1 MAPPILAQK
10 DKKLFADL
18 LSQYENRQLSKGRK
32 TADQILKKYP
42 EHGETMCMKGLILVH
57 LGQRDEGINLVKEG
71 MRKDLSSHICWH
83 VWALIQKSEHKYEDA
98 LKSYIQ
104 ALKFDKDNFNILR
117 DTAVLQT
124 QTRQFE
130 GLVETRHNLL
140 RLRPYNR
147 HHWVGLA
154 VAYQLNG
161 NLDEAKQVLE
171 HIEGFLRNIGT
182 SNVEFSELLMY
193 HIRILEDMGDFQ
205 SAVDMLESHDRAKG
219 GSVLDRMASTEM
231 KARLLAKLKESD
243 ADDEKKTA
251 WTERAD
257 AAWRW
262 LLSQNADGYE
272 YYKGFLAN
280 HGIDLANVTDENRE
294 KALEMLRDYSN
305 VQFATAPQRLA
316 LHVATGQEFQDLIK
330 PYLTNGLTKGIPSLF
345 ADLKPLYKDSVKRQI
360 IEDIVEELR
369 ATFATSTGDSVQP
382 TTYLWALYLLAQHH
396 SYLGRHKQAL
406 EILDIA
412 IAHTPTLP
420 ELYMTRA
427 RALKRAGDP
436 HGAARAMND
445 ARLLDGQDRFINTKT
460 GKYLLRAGMVNEA
473 DAIFSK
479 FTRGGAPAGADLE
492 EMQAMHY
499 LVEQGDSYRRAG
511 KLNLALKKYYVIQ
524 KVFESFREDQYEFH
538 QYSVR
543 KTILNVYT
551 EMLKWE
557 DNVRS
562 HPGFIHAAV
571 ATVQIWVA
579 LYDDATLGPS
589 LQPPETTGS
598 DVSSKK
604 AINKAK
610 KAARKGQPE
619 ADGANSK
626 KGESTRRSV
635 TFALSSL
642 RSRIL
647 SAATAIQP
655 EDRGLEPP
663 RPRDDDPEGLKL
675 VLAEDPLERADKYL
689 TGLSELVPQNM
700 DICFAIYDVAIRRK
714 KYLQAVRMLTRARSL
729 DSEHPG
735 LHSRIVHLRNT
746 VSSLPEPIPAPV
758 GPILAQSIASLLPA
772 EVSLELFNSQYLQKH
787 SSSPMAIVA
796 HAKVA
801 QILKAPQDEVD
812 SILFTVLKEPVQL
825 DHEAA
830 FAVLSYLKEMKSP
843 RAEEFRIACNDRFE
857 LSTLFRSD
865 EEIAALQKSFT
876 ESGESSA
883 DGEALETVI

>member
-1 MAPPILAQK
+1 MAPPPLAQK

-130 GLVETRHNLL
+130 GLAETRHNLL
-140 RLRPYNR
+140 RLRPFNR

-161 NLDEAKQVLE
+161 NLAEAKQILE
-171 HIEGFLRNIGT
+171 YIEGFLRNVG
-182 SNVEFSELLMY
+182 SYDVEFSELLMY
-193 HIRILEDMGDFQ
+193 HVRILEDMGDFQ

-219 GSVLDRMASTEM
+219 GSVLDRMAGTEM
-231 KARLLAKLKESD
+231 KVRLLAKLKESN
-243 ADDEKKTA
+243 ADDEQKTA

-280 HGIDLANVTDENRE
+280 QGIDLANVTDENRE
-294 KALEMLRDYSN
+294 KALEMLRGYFNDQ
-305 VQFATAPQRLA
+305 VATAPRRLA
-316 LHVATGQEFQDLIK
+316 LHVATGQEFKDLIK
-330 PYLTNGLTKGIPSLF
+330 PYLTNALTKGIPSLF
-345 ADLKPLYKDSVKRQI
+345 ADLKPLYRDSLKRQI
-360 IEDIVEELR
+360 IEDTVEEFR
-369 ATFATSTGDSVQP
+369 ATFATSSPPTGDSIEP

-460 GKYLLRAGMVNEA
+460 GKYLLRAGMVDEA
-473 DAIFSK
+473 DTIFSK
-479 FTRGGAPAGADLE
+479 FTRGGTPAGVDLE

-579 LYDDATLGPS
+579 LFDDATLGPS
-589 LQPPETTGS
+589 LQPAETTAS

-604 AINKAK
+604 ALNKAK

-626 KGESTRRSV
+626 K
-635 TFALSSL
+635 
-642 RSRIL
+642 
-647 SAATAIQP
+647 ATATQT

-663 RPRDDDPEGLKL
+663 RLKDDDPEGLKL

-714 KYLQAVRMLTRARSL
+714 KYLQAVRMLMRAHSL
-729 DSEHPG
+729 DSEHPD
-735 LHSRIVHLRNT
+735 LHLRIAHLRDT

-758 GPILAQSIASLLPA
+758 GPVLAESIASLLPE

-787 SSSPMAIVA
+787 TSSPMAIVA

-812 SILFTVLKEPVQL
+812 SILFTVLREPVQL
-825 DHEAA
+825 DHE
-830 FAVLSYLKEMKSP
+830 FAVLSYLKDMKSP
-843 RAEEFRIACNDRFE
+843 RVEEFRIACNDRFE

-876 ESGESSA
+876 ESGESPD
-883 DGEALETVI
+883 DGEPLETVV

>member
-130 GLVETRHNLL
+130 GLVDTRHSLL

-161 NLDEAKQVLE
+161 NLAEAKQVLE
-171 HIEGFLRNIGT
+171 CIEGFLRNVG
-182 SNVEFSELLMY
+182 SYNVEFSELLMY
-193 HIRILEDMGDFQ
+193 HVRILEDMGDFQ
-205 SAVDMLESHDRAKG
+205 SAVDMLELHDRAKG
-219 GSVLDRMASTEM
+219 GSVLNRIAGTEM
-231 KARLLAKLKESD
+231 KARLLAKLKEGD
-243 ADDEKKTA
+243 ADDKQKTA
-251 WTERAD
+251 WTEQAD

-272 YYKGFLAN
+272 YYKGLLAN
-280 HGIDLANVTDENRE
+280 QGIDLANVTDENRE
-294 KALEMLRDYSN
+294 KALEILRGYFN
-305 VQFATAPQRLA
+305 VQFATAPRRLA
-316 LHVATGQEFQDLIK
+316 LHVTTGKEFEELIK
-330 PYLTNGLTKGIPSLF
+330 PYLTNALTKGIPSLF
-345 ADLKPLYKDSVKRQI
+345 ADLKPLYRDSVKRQI
-360 IEDIVEELR
+360 IEDTVEEFR
-369 ATFATSTGDSVQP
+369 ATLATSSPSTGDSTEP

-406 EILDIA
+406 DILDIA

-460 GKYLLRAGMVNEA
+460 GKYLLRAGMVSEA

-479 FTRGGAPAGADLE
+479 FTRGGASAAADLE

-543 KTILNVYT
+543 KSILNVYT

-589 LQPPETTGS
+589 LQPAETSTS

-626 KGESTRRSV
+626 K
-635 TFALSSL
+635 
-642 RSRIL
+642 
-647 SAATAIQP
+647 ATATQS

-663 RPRDDDPEGLKL
+663 RLRDEDPEGLKL

-689 TGLSELVPQNM
+689 TGLSELVPQSM

-714 KYLQAVRMLTRARSL
+714 KYLQAVRMLVRAHSL
-729 DSEHPG
+729 DPEHPD
-735 LHSRIVHLRNT
+735 LHSRIAHLRNT
-746 VSSLPEPIPAPV
+746 VSLLPEPIPAPV
-758 GPILAQSIASLLPA
+758 GPVLAESIASLIPPG
-772 EVSLELFNSQYLQKH
+772 VSLELFNSQYLQKH

-830 FAVLSYLKEMKSP
+830 FAVLSYLKEMKSL
-843 RAEEFRIACNDRFE
+843 RAEEFRIACNDKFE

-865 EEIAALQKSFT
+865 EEIAALQRSFT
-876 ESGESSA
+876 ESGESPA
-883 DGEALETVI
+883 DSETLETLI

>member
-1 MAPPILAQK
+1 MAPPTLAQK

-18 LSQYENRQLSKGRK
+18 LSQYENRQLTKGRK

-147 HHWVGLA
+147 QHWVGLA

-161 NLDEAKQVLE
+161 NLAEAKQVLE
-171 HIEGFLRNIGT
+171 CTEGFLRNVG
-182 SNVEFSELLMY
+182 SYDVEFSELLMY

-205 SAVDMLESHDRAKG
+205 SAVDMLESHDRTKG
-219 GSVLDRMASTEM
+219 GSVLDRMAGMEV
-231 KARLLAKLKESD
+231 KARLLAKLKESN
-243 ADDEKKTA
+243 ADDEQKTA

-262 LLSQNADGYE
+262 LLSQNGDGYE
-272 YYKGFLAN
+272 YYKGFLTN
-280 HGIDLANVTDENRE
+280 QGIDLANVTDENRE
-294 KALEMLRDYSN
+294 KALEMLRGYFD
-305 VQFATAPQRLA
+305 VQFATAPRRLA
-316 LHVATGQEFQDLIK
+316 LHVATGQEFKDLIK
-330 PYLTNGLTKGIPSLF
+330 PYLTNALTKGIPSLF
-345 ADLKPLYKDSVKRQI
+345 ADLKPLYRDPAKRQI
-360 IEDIVEELR
+360 IEDTVEEFR
-369 ATFATSTGDSVQP
+369 ATLAISSPSTGDSIEP

-406 EILDIA
+406 EILDVA

-473 DAIFSK
+473 DTIFSK
-479 FTRGGAPAGADLE
+479 FTRGGSPVTADLE

-589 LQPPETTGS
+589 LQPAETTAS

-626 KGESTRRSV
+626 K
-635 TFALSSL
+635 
-642 RSRIL
+642 
-647 SAATAIQP
+647 ATATQS

-663 RPRDDDPEGLKL
+663 RLRDDDPEGLKL

-714 KYLQAVRMLTRARSL
+714 KYLQAVRMLTRAHSL
-729 DSEHPG
+729 DSEHPD
-735 LHSRIVHLRNT
+735 LHSRIAHLRNT

-758 GPILAQSIASLLPA
+758 GPVLAESIASLLPA

-865 EEIAALQKSFT
+865 EEIATLQRSFT
-876 ESGESSA
+876 ESGESPA

>member
-1 MAPPILAQK
+1 MAPPTLAQK
-10 DKKLFADL
+10 DKKLFANL
-18 LSQYENRQLSKGRK
+18 LSQYENRQLTKGRK

-140 RLRPYNR
+140 HLRPYNR

-161 NLDEAKQVLE
+161 NLPEAKQVLE
-171 HIEGFLRNIGT
+171 YIEGFLRSVG
-182 SNVEFSELLMY
+182 SYDVEFSELLMY

-205 SAVDMLESHDRAKG
+205 SAVDMLESHDRTKG
-219 GSVLDRMASTEM
+219 GSVLNRMAGTEV
-231 KARLLAKLKESD
+231 KARLLAKLKESN
-243 ADDEKKTA
+243 ADDEQKTA
-251 WTERAD
+251 WTEQAD

-280 HGIDLANVTDENRE
+280 QGIDLANVTDENRE
-294 KALEMLRDYSN
+294 KALEMLHGYFN
-305 VQFATAPQRLA
+305 AQFATAPRRLA
-316 LHVATGQEFQDLIK
+316 LHVATGQEFKDLIK
-330 PYLTNGLTKGIPSLF
+330 PYLTNALTKGIPSLF
-345 ADLKPLYKDSVKRQI
+345 ADLKPLYGDPAKRQI
-360 IEDIVEELR
+360 IEDTVEEFRTTL
-369 ATFATSTGDSVQP
+369 ATSPPSTGDSIEP
-382 TTYLWALYLLAQHH
+382 TTCLWALYLLAQHH

-406 EILDIA
+406 EILDVA
-412 IAHTPTLP
+412 ITHTPTLP

-427 RALKRAGDP
+427 RVLKRAGDP

-479 FTRGGAPAGADLE
+479 FTRGGASAAVDLE

-499 LVEQGDSYRRAG
+499 LIEQGDSYRRAG

-589 LQPPETTGS
+589 LQPAETTAS

-626 KGESTRRSV
+626 K
-635 TFALSSL
+635 
-642 RSRIL
+642 
-647 SAATAIQP
+647 ATATQS
-655 EDRGLEPP
+655 EDKGLDPP
-663 RPRDDDPEGLKL
+663 RPKDDDPEGLKL

-714 KYLQAVRMLTRARSL
+714 KYLQAVRMLTRAHSL
-729 DSEHPG
+729 DSEHPD

-758 GPILAQSIASLLPA
+758 GPVLAESIASLLPA

-787 SSSPMAIVA
+787 SSLPMAIVA

-801 QILKAPQDEVD
+801 RILKAPQDEID

-830 FAVLSYLKEMKSP
+830 FVVLSYLKEMKSP
-843 RAEEFRIACNDRFE
+843 RSEEFRIACNDRFE

-865 EEIAALQKSFT
+865 EEIAALQRSFT
-876 ESGESSA
+876 ESGESLA

>member
-193 HIRILEDMGDFQ
+193 HVRILEDMGDFQ

-272 YYKGFLAN
+272 YYKGFLGN
-280 HGIDLANVTDENRE
+280 QGIDLANVTDENRE

-305 VQFATAPQRLA
+305 VQFATAPRRLA

-369 ATFATSTGDSVQP
+369 GTFATSTGDSVQP

-412 IAHTPTLP
+412 IVHTPTLP

-626 KGESTRRSV
+626 K
-635 TFALSSL
+635 
-642 RSRIL
+642 
-647 SAATAIQP
+647 ATAIQP

-714 KYLQAVRMLTRARSL
+714 KYLQAVRMLARAHSL

-735 LHSRIVHLRNT
+735 LHSRIAHLRNT
-746 VSSLPEPIPAPV
+746 VSSLPEPIPVPV
-758 GPILAQSIASLLPA
+758 GPILAESIASLLPA

>member
-193 HIRILEDMGDFQ
+193 HVRILEDMGDFQ

-280 HGIDLANVTDENRE
+280 QGIDLANVTDENRE

-305 VQFATAPQRLA
+305 VQFATAPRRLA

-412 IAHTPTLP
+412 IVHTPTLP

-626 KGESTRRSV
+626 K
-635 TFALSSL
+635 
-642 RSRIL
+642 
-647 SAATAIQP
+647 ATAIQP

-714 KYLQAVRMLTRARSL
+714 KYLQAVRMLTRAHSL

-735 LHSRIVHLRNT
+735 LHSRIAHLRNT

-758 GPILAQSIASLLPA
+758 GPILAESIASLLPA

>member
-1 MAPPILAQK
+1 MAPPTLAQK

-18 LSQYENRQLSKGRK
+18 LSQYENRQLTKGRK

-147 HHWVGLA
+147 QHWVGLA

-161 NLDEAKQVLE
+161 NLAEAKQVLE
-171 HIEGFLRNIGT
+171 YTEGFLRNVG
-182 SNVEFSELLMY
+182 SYDVEFSELLMY

-205 SAVDMLESHDRAKG
+205 SAVDMLESHDRTKG
-219 GSVLDRMASTEM
+219 GSVLDRMAGMEV
-231 KARLLAKLKESD
+231 KARLLAKLKESN
-243 ADDEKKTA
+243 ADDEQKTA

-262 LLSQNADGYE
+262 LLSQNGDGYE
-272 YYKGFLAN
+272 YYKGFLTN
-280 HGIDLANVTDENRE
+280 QGIDLANVTDENRE
-294 KALEMLRDYSN
+294 KALEMLRGYFD
-305 VQFATAPQRLA
+305 VQFATAPRRLA
-316 LHVATGQEFQDLIK
+316 LHVATGQEFKDLIK
-330 PYLTNGLTKGIPSLF
+330 PYLTNALTKGIPSLF
-345 ADLKPLYKDSVKRQI
+345 ADLKPLYRDPAKRQI
-360 IEDIVEELR
+360 IEDTVEEFR
-369 ATFATSTGDSVQP
+369 ATLAISSPSTGDSVEP

-406 EILDIA
+406 EILDVA

-473 DAIFSK
+473 DTIFSK
-479 FTRGGAPAGADLE
+479 FTRGGSPVTADLE

-499 LVEQGDSYRRAG
+499 LVEQGDSYRQAG

-589 LQPPETTGS
+589 LQPAETTAS

-626 KGESTRRSV
+626 K
-635 TFALSSL
+635 
-642 RSRIL
+642 
-647 SAATAIQP
+647 ATATQS

-663 RPRDDDPEGLKL
+663 RLRDDDPEGLKL

-714 KYLQAVRMLTRARSL
+714 KYLQAVRMLTRAHSL
-729 DSEHPG
+729 DSEHPD
-735 LHSRIVHLRNT
+735 LHSRIAHLRNT

-758 GPILAQSIASLLPA
+758 GPVLAESIASLLPA

-865 EEIAALQKSFT
+865 EEIATLQRSFT
-876 ESGESSA
+876 ESGESPA

>member
-1 MAPPILAQK
+1 MAPPTLAQK

-18 LSQYENRQLSKGRK
+18 LSQYENRQLTKGRK

-140 RLRPYNR
+140 HLRPYNR

-161 NLDEAKQVLE
+161 NLPEAKQVLE
-171 HIEGFLRNIGT
+171 YIEGFLRSVG
-182 SNVEFSELLMY
+182 SYDVEFSELLMY

-205 SAVDMLESHDRAKG
+205 SAVDMLESHDRTKG
-219 GSVLDRMASTEM
+219 GSVLNRMAGTEV
-231 KARLLAKLKESD
+231 KARLLAKLKESN
-243 ADDEKKTA
+243 ADDEQKTA
-251 WTERAD
+251 WTEQAD

-280 HGIDLANVTDENRE
+280 QGIDLANVTDENRE
-294 KALEMLRDYSN
+294 KALEMLHGYFN
-305 VQFATAPQRLA
+305 AQFATAPRRLA
-316 LHVATGQEFQDLIK
+316 LHVATGQEFKDLIK
-330 PYLTNGLTKGIPSLF
+330 PYLTNALTKGIPSLF
-345 ADLKPLYKDSVKRQI
+345 ADLKPLYGDLVKRQI
-360 IEDIVEELR
+360 IEDTVEEFR
-369 ATFATSTGDSVQP
+369 ATLATSPPSTGDSIEP

-406 EILDIA
+406 EILDVA
-412 IAHTPTLP
+412 ITHTPTLP

-427 RALKRAGDP
+427 RVLKRAGDP

-479 FTRGGAPAGADLE
+479 FTRGGASAAVDLE

-579 LYDDATLGPS
+579 LYDDATLGPK
-589 LQPPETTGS
+589 TTAS

-626 KGESTRRSV
+626 K
-635 TFALSSL
+635 
-642 RSRIL
+642 
-647 SAATAIQP
+647 ATATQS
-655 EDRGLEPP
+655 EDKGLDPP
-663 RPRDDDPEGLKL
+663 RPKDDDPEGLKL

-714 KYLQAVRMLTRARSL
+714 KYLQAVRMLTRAHSL
-729 DSEHPG
+729 DSEHPD

-758 GPILAQSIASLLPA
+758 GPVLAESIASLLPA

-787 SSSPMAIVA
+787 SSLPMAIVA

-801 QILKAPQDEVD
+801 RILKAPQDEID

-830 FAVLSYLKEMKSP
+830 FVVLSYLKEMKSP
-843 RAEEFRIACNDRFE
+843 RSEEFRIACNDRFE

-865 EEIAALQKSFT
+865 EEIAALQRSFT
-876 ESGESSA
+876 ESGESLA

>member
-193 HIRILEDMGDFQ
+193 HVRILEDMGDFQ

-257 AAWRW
+257 TAWRW

-280 HGIDLANVTDENRE
+280 QGIDLANVTDENRE

-305 VQFATAPQRLA
+305 VQFATAPRRLA

-369 ATFATSTGDSVQP
+369 ATFTTSTGDSVEP

-412 IAHTPTLP
+412 IVHTPTLP

-473 DAIFSK
+473 DTIFSK

-626 KGESTRRSV
+626 K
-635 TFALSSL
+635 
-642 RSRIL
+642 
-647 SAATAIQP
+647 ATAIQP

-714 KYLQAVRMLTRARSL
+714 KYLQAVRMLARAHSL

-735 LHSRIVHLRNT
+735 LHSRIAHLRNT

-758 GPILAQSIASLLPA
+758 GPILAESIASLLPA

-865 EEIAALQKSFT
+865 EEIAALQRSFT
-876 ESGESSA
+876 ESGESPA

>member
-1 MAPPILAQK
+1 MAPPTLAQK
-10 DKKLFADL
+10 DKKLFANL
-18 LSQYENRQLSKGRK
+18 LSQYENRQLTKGRK

-140 RLRPYNR
+140 HLRPYNR

-161 NLDEAKQVLE
+161 NLPEAKQVLE
-171 HIEGFLRNIGT
+171 YIEGFLRSVG
-182 SNVEFSELLMY
+182 SYDVEFSELLMY

-205 SAVDMLESHDRAKG
+205 SAVDMLESHDRTKG
-219 GSVLDRMASTEM
+219 GSVLNRMAGTEV
-231 KARLLAKLKESD
+231 KARLLAKLKESN
-243 ADDEKKTA
+243 ADDEQKTA
-251 WTERAD
+251 WTEQAD

-280 HGIDLANVTDENRE
+280 QGIDLANVTDENRE
-294 KALEMLRDYSN
+294 KALEMLHGYFN
-305 VQFATAPQRLA
+305 AQFATAPRRLA
-316 LHVATGQEFQDLIK
+316 LHVATGQEFKDLIK
-330 PYLTNGLTKGIPSLF
+330 PYLTNALTKGIPSLF
-345 ADLKPLYKDSVKRQI
+345 ADLKPLYGDPAKRQI
-360 IEDIVEELR
+360 IEDTVEEFR
-369 ATFATSTGDSVQP
+369 ATLATSPPSTGDSIEP

-406 EILDIA
+406 EILDVA
-412 IAHTPTLP
+412 ITHTPTLP

-427 RALKRAGDP
+427 RVLKRAGDP

-479 FTRGGAPAGADLE
+479 FTRGGASAAVDLE

-499 LVEQGDSYRRAG
+499 LIEQGDSYRRAG

-589 LQPPETTGS
+589 LQPAETTAS

-626 KGESTRRSV
+626 K
-635 TFALSSL
+635 
-642 RSRIL
+642 
-647 SAATAIQP
+647 ATATQS
-655 EDRGLEPP
+655 EDKGLDPP
-663 RPRDDDPEGLKL
+663 RPKDDDPEGLKL

-714 KYLQAVRMLTRARSL
+714 KYLQAVRMLTRAHSL
-729 DSEHPG
+729 DSEHPD

-758 GPILAQSIASLLPA
+758 GPVLAESIASLLPT

-787 SSSPMAIVA
+787 SSLPMAIVA

-801 QILKAPQDEVD
+801 RILKAPQDEID

-825 DHEAA
+825 HHEAA
-830 FAVLSYLKEMKSP
+830 FVVLSYLKEMKSP
-843 RAEEFRIACNDRFE
+843 RSEEFRIACNDRFE

-865 EEIAALQKSFT
+865 EEIAALQRSFT
-876 ESGESSA
+876 ESGESLA

>member
-1 MAPPILAQK
+1 
-10 DKKLFADL
+10 
-18 LSQYENRQLSKGRK
+18 
-32 TADQILKKYP
+32 
-42 EHGETMCMKGLILVH
+42 
-57 LGQRDEGINLVKEG
+57 
-71 MRKDLSSHICWH
+71 
-83 VWALIQKSEHKYEDA
+83 
-98 LKSYIQ
+98 
-104 ALKFDKDNFNILR
+104 
-117 DTAVLQT
+117 
-124 QTRQFE
+124 
-130 GLVETRHNLL
+130 
-140 RLRPYNR
+140 
-147 HHWVGLA
+147 
-154 VAYQLNG
+154 
-161 NLDEAKQVLE
+161 
-171 HIEGFLRNIGT
+171 
-182 SNVEFSELLMY
+182 MY

-205 SAVDMLESHDRAKG
+205 SAVDMLESHDRTKG
-219 GSVLDRMASTEM
+219 GSVLDRMAGMEV
-231 KARLLAKLKESD
+231 KARLLAKLKESN
-243 ADDEKKTA
+243 ADDEQKTA

-262 LLSQNADGYE
+262 LLSQNGDGYE
-272 YYKGFLAN
+272 YYKGFLTN
-280 HGIDLANVTDENRE
+280 QGIDLANVTDENRE
-294 KALEMLRDYSN
+294 KALEMLRGYFD
-305 VQFATAPQRLA
+305 VQFATAPRRLA
-316 LHVATGQEFQDLIK
+316 LHVATGQEFKDLIK
-330 PYLTNGLTKGIPSLF
+330 PYLTNALTKGIPSLF
-345 ADLKPLYKDSVKRQI
+345 ADLKPLYRDPAKRQI
-360 IEDIVEELR
+360 IEDTVEEFR
-369 ATFATSTGDSVQP
+369 ATLAISSPSTGDSVEP

-406 EILDIA
+406 EILDVA

-473 DAIFSK
+473 DTIFSK
-479 FTRGGAPAGADLE
+479 FTRGGSPVTADLE

-499 LVEQGDSYRRAG
+499 LVEQGDSYRQAG

-589 LQPPETTGS
+589 LQPAETTAS

-626 KGESTRRSV
+626 K
-635 TFALSSL
+635 
-642 RSRIL
+642 
-647 SAATAIQP
+647 ATATQS

-663 RPRDDDPEGLKL
+663 RLRDDDPEGLKL

-714 KYLQAVRMLTRARSL
+714 KYLQAVRMLTRAHSL
-729 DSEHPG
+729 DSEHPD
-735 LHSRIVHLRNT
+735 LHSRIAHLRNT

-758 GPILAQSIASLLPA
+758 GPVLAESIASLLPA

-865 EEIAALQKSFT
+865 EEIATLQRSFT
-876 ESGESSA
+876 ESGESPA

>member
-1 MAPPILAQK
+1 MAPPTLAPK

-18 LSQYENRQLSKGRK
+18 LSQYENRQLAKGRK

-71 MRKDLSSHICWH
+71 MRRDLSSHICWH

-161 NLDEAKQVLE
+161 NLAEAKQVLE
-171 HIEGFLRNIGT
+171 YIEGFLRNVGPYD
-182 SNVEFSELLMY
+182 VEFSELLMY
-193 HIRILEDMGDFQ
+193 HVRILEDMGDFQ
-205 SAVDMLESHDRAKG
+205 SAVDMLQSHDRAKG
-219 GSVLDRMASTEM
+219 GSVLDRMAGTEM
-231 KARLLAKLKESD
+231 KARLFAKLKESN
-243 ADDEKKTA
+243 ADDERNTT
-251 WTERAD
+251 WTEKAD

-280 HGIDLANVTDENRE
+280 QGIDLANVTDENRE
-294 KALEMLRDYSN
+294 RALEMLRGYFQ
-305 VQFATAPQRLA
+305 VQSATAPRRLA
-316 LHVATGQEFQDLIK
+316 LHVATGQEFKDLIK
-330 PYLTNGLTKGIPSLF
+330 PYLTNALTKGIPSLF
-345 ADLKPLYKDSVKRQI
+345 ADIKPLYRDPVKRQV
-360 IEDIVEELR
+360 IEDIVEEFR
-369 ATFATSTGDSVQP
+369 ATFETSSPPTGDSVEP

-412 IAHTPTLP
+412 IIHTPTLP

-436 HGAARAMND
+436 YGAARAMND

-460 GKYLLRAGMVNEA
+460 GKYLLRAGMVDEA

-479 FTRGGAPAGADLE
+479 FTRGGTSAAADLE

-499 LVEQGDSYRRAG
+499 LVEQGDCYRRAG

-589 LQPPETTGS
+589 LQPAESAS

-604 AINKAK
+604 ALNKAK

-619 ADGANSK
+619 VDGANSK
-626 KGESTRRSV
+626 K
-635 TFALSSL
+635 
-642 RSRIL
+642 
-647 SAATAIQP
+647 ATATQI
-655 EDRGLEPP
+655 EDKGLEPS
-663 RPRDDDPEGLKL
+663 RSKDDDPDGLKL

-689 TGLSELVPQNM
+689 TGLSELVPQNV

-714 KYLQAVRMLTRARSL
+714 KYLQAVRMLVRAHSL
-729 DSEHPG
+729 DAEHPD
-735 LHSRIVHLRNT
+735 LHFRIVHLRNT

-758 GPILAQSIASLLPA
+758 GPVLAESIASLLPE

-787 SSSPMAIVA
+787 SSSSMAIVA

-801 QILKAPQDEVD
+801 RILKAPQDEVD
-812 SILFTVLKEPVQL
+812 SILFTVLREPVQL

-865 EEIAALQKSFT
+865 EEIAALQRLFS
-876 ESGESSA
+876 ESGESPA
-883 DGEALETVI
+883 DGEALETVV

>member
-1 MAPPILAQK
+1 MAPPTLAQK

-18 LSQYENRQLSKGRK
+18 LSQYENRQLTKGRK

-140 RLRPYNR
+140 HLRPYNR

-161 NLDEAKQVLE
+161 NLPEAKQVLE
-171 HIEGFLRNIGT
+171 YIEGFLRSVG
-182 SNVEFSELLMY
+182 SYDVEFSELLMY

-205 SAVDMLESHDRAKG
+205 SAVDMLESHDRTKG
-219 GSVLDRMASTEM
+219 GSVLNRMAGTEV
-231 KARLLAKLKESD
+231 KARLLAKLKESN
-243 ADDEKKTA
+243 ADDEQKTA
-251 WTERAD
+251 WTEQAD

-280 HGIDLANVTDENRE
+280 QGIDLANVTDENRE
-294 KALEMLRDYSN
+294 KALEMLHGYFN
-305 VQFATAPQRLA
+305 AQFATAPRRLA
-316 LHVATGQEFQDLIK
+316 LHVATGQEFKDLIK
-330 PYLTNGLTKGIPSLF
+330 PYLTNALTKGIPSLF
-345 ADLKPLYKDSVKRQI
+345 ADLKPLYGDPAKRQI
-360 IEDIVEELR
+360 IEDTVEEFRTTL
-369 ATFATSTGDSVQP
+369 ATSPPSTGDSIEP
-382 TTYLWALYLLAQHH
+382 TTCLWALYLLAQHH

-406 EILDIA
+406 EILDVA
-412 IAHTPTLP
+412 ITHTPTLP

-427 RALKRAGDP
+427 RVLKRAGDP

-479 FTRGGAPAGADLE
+479 FTRGGASAAVDLE

-499 LVEQGDSYRRAG
+499 LIEQGDSYRRAG

-589 LQPPETTGS
+589 LQPAETTAS

-626 KGESTRRSV
+626 K
-635 TFALSSL
+635 
-642 RSRIL
+642 
-647 SAATAIQP
+647 ATATQS
-655 EDRGLEPP
+655 EDKGLDPP
-663 RPRDDDPEGLKL
+663 RPKDDDPEGLKL

-714 KYLQAVRMLTRARSL
+714 KYLQAVRMLTRAHSL
-729 DSEHPG
+729 DSEHPD

-758 GPILAQSIASLLPA
+758 GPVLAESIASLLPT

-787 SSSPMAIVA
+787 SSLPMAIVA

-801 QILKAPQDEVD
+801 RILKAPQDEID

-830 FAVLSYLKEMKSP
+830 FVVLSYLKEMKSP
-843 RAEEFRIACNDRFE
+843 RSEEFRIACNDRFE

-865 EEIAALQKSFT
+865 EEIAALQRSFT
-876 ESGESSA
+876 ESGESLA

>member
-1 MAPPILAQK
+1 MAPPTLAQK

-18 LSQYENRQLSKGRK
+18 LSQYENRQLTKGRK

-161 NLDEAKQVLE
+161 NLAEAKQVLE
-171 HIEGFLRNIGT
+171 YTEGFLRNVG
-182 SNVEFSELLMY
+182 SYDVEFSELLMY

-205 SAVDMLESHDRAKG
+205 SAVDMLESHDRTKG
-219 GSVLDRMASTEM
+219 GSVLDRMAGTEV
-231 KARLLAKLKESD
+231 KARLLAKLKESN
-243 ADDEKKTA
+243 ADDEQKTA

-280 HGIDLANVTDENRE
+280 QGIDLANVTDENRE
-294 KALEMLRDYSN
+294 KALEMLRGYFN
-305 VQFATAPQRLA
+305 VQFATAPHRLA
-316 LHVATGQEFQDLIK
+316 LHVATGQEFKDLIK
-330 PYLTNGLTKGIPSLF
+330 PYLTNALTKGIPSLF
-345 ADLKPLYKDSVKRQI
+345 ADLKPLYRDPAKRQI
-360 IEDIVEELR
+360 IEDTVEEFRSTL
-369 ATFATSTGDSVQP
+369 AIPSPSTGDSVEP
-382 TTYLWALYLLAQHH
+382 TTHLWALYLLAQHH

-406 EILDIA
+406 EILDVA

-460 GKYLLRAGMVNEA
+460 GKYLLRAGMVTEA
-473 DAIFSK
+473 DTIFSK
-479 FTRGGAPAGADLE
+479 FTRGGASAAVDLE

-579 LYDDATLGPS
+579 LYDDATLGPK
-589 LQPPETTGS
+589 TTAS

-626 KGESTRRSV
+626 K
-635 TFALSSL
+635 
-642 RSRIL
+642 
-647 SAATAIQP
+647 
-655 EDRGLEPP
+655 
-663 RPRDDDPEGLKL
+663 DDDPEGLKL

-714 KYLQAVRMLTRARSL
+714 KYLQAVRMLTRAHSL
-729 DSEHPG
+729 DSEHPD
-735 LHSRIVHLRNT
+735 LHSRIAHLRNT

-758 GPILAQSIASLLPA
+758 GPVLAESIASLLPA

-801 QILKAPQDEVD
+801 QILKAPQDEVG
-812 SILFTVLKEPVQL
+812 SILFTALKEPVQL

-865 EEIAALQKSFT
+865 EEIAALRRSFT
-876 ESGESSA
+876 ESGESPA

>member
-1 MAPPILAQK
+1 MAPPTLAQK

-18 LSQYENRQLSKGRK
+18 LSQYENRQLTKGRK

-57 LGQRDEGINLVKEG
+57 LGLRDEGINLVKEG

-98 LKSYIQ
+98 LKSYVQ

-161 NLDEAKQVLE
+161 NLVEAKQVLE
-171 HIEGFLRNIGT
+171 YIEGFLRNVG
-182 SNVEFSELLMY
+182 SYDVEFSELLMY
-193 HIRILEDMGDFQ
+193 HVRILEDMGDFQ
-205 SAVDMLESHDRAKG
+205 SALDMLGSHDRAKG

-231 KARLLAKLKESD
+231 KARLLAKMKESI
-243 ADDEKKTA
+243 ADDEQKAA
-251 WTERAD
+251 WTEQAD
-257 AAWRW
+257 ATWRW
-262 LLSQNADGYE
+262 LLSQNADCYE

-280 HGIDLANVTDENRE
+280 QGIDLANVTDENRE
-294 KALEMLRDYSN
+294 RALEMLRGYFH
-305 VQFATAPQRLA
+305 VQVATAPRRLA
-316 LHVATGQEFQDLIK
+316 LHVAAGQDFKDLIK
-330 PYLTNGLTKGIPSLF
+330 PYLTNALTKGIPSLF
-345 ADLKPLYKDSVKRQI
+345 ADLKPLYKDSVKRQV
-360 IEDIVEELR
+360 IEDTVEEFR
-369 ATFATSTGDSVQP
+369 ATFAASSPPTGDSVDP
-382 TTYLWALYLLAQHH
+382 TAYLWTLYLLAQHH
-396 SYLGRHKQAL
+396 SFLGRHKRAM

-460 GKYLLRAGMVNEA
+460 GKYLLRAGMVDEA
-473 DAIFSK
+473 DKIFSM
-479 FTRGGAPAGADLE
+479 FTRGGAPAAADLE

-499 LVEQGDSYRRAG
+499 LVEQGDCYRRAG

-557 DNVRS
+557 DTVRS

-579 LYDDATLGPS
+579 LHDDATLGPS
-589 LQPPETTGS
+589 LQPAETAPDLS
-598 DVSSKK
+598 SSKK
-604 AINKAK
+604 ALNKAK
-610 KAARKGQPE
+610 KAAHKGQPE

-626 KGESTRRSV
+626 KV
-635 TFALSSL
+635 T
-642 RSRIL
+642 
-647 SAATAIQP
+647 ATQS

-663 RPRDDDPEGLKL
+663 RQRDDDPEGLKL

-689 TGLSELVPQNM
+689 AGLSELVPRNLE
-700 DICFAIYDVAIRRK
+700 ICFAIYDVAIRRK
-714 KYLQAVRMLTRARSL
+714 KYLQAVGMLTRAHSL
-729 DSEHPG
+729 DSEHPD
-735 LHSRIVHLRNT
+735 LHVRIAHLKNT

-758 GPILAQSIASLLPA
+758 GSVLAESITSLLPE
-772 EVSLELFNSQYLQKH
+772 EVSLELFNSQYLQQH
-787 SSSPMAIVA
+787 SSSPMAIMA

-801 QILKAPQDEVD
+801 QISNAPQEEVE
-812 SILFTVLKEPVQL
+812 SILFTVLREPVQL

-830 FAVLSYLKEMKSP
+830 FVVLSYLKDLKSP

-857 LSTLFRSD
+857 LSTLFRSA
-865 EEIAALQKSFT
+865 EEIAALQMSFS
-876 ESGESSA
+876 ESGESRA
-883 DGEALETVI
+883 NDGESLEDVV

>member
-193 HIRILEDMGDFQ
+193 HVRILEDMGDFQ

-280 HGIDLANVTDENRE
+280 QGIDLANVTDENRE

-305 VQFATAPQRLA
+305 VQFATAPRRLA

-412 IAHTPTLP
+412 IVHTPTLP

-626 KGESTRRSV
+626 K
-635 TFALSSL
+635 
-642 RSRIL
+642 
-647 SAATAIQP
+647 ATAIQP

-714 KYLQAVRMLTRARSL
+714 KYLQAVRMLTRAHSL

-735 LHSRIVHLRNT
+735 LHSRIAHLRNT
-746 VSSLPEPIPAPV
+746 VSSLPEPIPVPV
-758 GPILAQSIASLLPA
+758 GPILAESIASLLPA

>member
-1 MAPPILAQK
+1 MAPPTLAQK

-18 LSQYENRQLSKGRK
+18 LSQYENRQLTKGRK

-147 HHWVGLA
+147 QHWVGLA

-161 NLDEAKQVLE
+161 NLAEAKQVLE
-171 HIEGFLRNIGT
+171 YTEGFLRNVG
-182 SNVEFSELLMY
+182 SYDVEFSELLMY

-205 SAVDMLESHDRAKG
+205 SAVDMLESHDRTKG
-219 GSVLDRMASTEM
+219 GSVLDRMAGMEV
-231 KARLLAKLKESD
+231 KARLLAKLKESN
-243 ADDEKKTA
+243 ADDEQKTA

-262 LLSQNADGYE
+262 LLSQNGDGYE
-272 YYKGFLAN
+272 YYKGFLTN
-280 HGIDLANVTDENRE
+280 QGIDLANVTDENRE
-294 KALEMLRDYSN
+294 KALEMLRGYFD
-305 VQFATAPQRLA
+305 VQFATAPRRLA
-316 LHVATGQEFQDLIK
+316 LHVATGQEFKDLIK
-330 PYLTNGLTKGIPSLF
+330 PYLTNALTKGIPSLF
-345 ADLKPLYKDSVKRQI
+345 ADLKPLYRDPAKRQI
-360 IEDIVEELR
+360 IEDTVEEFR
-369 ATFATSTGDSVQP
+369 ATLAISSPSTGDSVEP

-406 EILDIA
+406 EILDVA

-473 DAIFSK
+473 DTIFSK
-479 FTRGGAPAGADLE
+479 FTRGGSPVTADLE

-589 LQPPETTGS
+589 LQPAETTAS

-626 KGESTRRSV
+626 K
-635 TFALSSL
+635 
-642 RSRIL
+642 
-647 SAATAIQP
+647 ATATQS

-663 RPRDDDPEGLKL
+663 RLRDDDPEGLKL

-714 KYLQAVRMLTRARSL
+714 KYLQAVRMLTRAHSL
-729 DSEHPG
+729 DSEHPD
-735 LHSRIVHLRNT
+735 LHSRIAHLRNT

-758 GPILAQSIASLLPA
+758 GPVLAESIASLLPA
-772 EVSLELFNSQYLQKH
+772 EVSLQLFNSQYLQKH

-865 EEIAALQKSFT
+865 EEIATLQRSFT
-876 ESGESSA
+876 ESGESPA

>member
-1 MAPPILAQK
+1 MAPPPLAQK

-130 GLVETRHNLL
+130 GLAETRHNLL
-140 RLRPYNR
+140 RLRPFNR

-161 NLDEAKQVLE
+161 NLAEAKQILE
-171 HIEGFLRNIGT
+171 YIEGFLRNVG
-182 SNVEFSELLMY
+182 SYDVEFSELLMY
-193 HIRILEDMGDFQ
+193 HVRILEDMGDFQ

-219 GSVLDRMASTEM
+219 GSVLDRMAGTEM
-231 KARLLAKLKESD
+231 KVRLLAKLKESN
-243 ADDEKKTA
+243 ADDEQKTA

-280 HGIDLANVTDENRE
+280 QGIDLANVTDENRE
-294 KALEMLRDYSN
+294 KALEMLRGYFNDQ
-305 VQFATAPQRLA
+305 VATAPRRLA
-316 LHVATGQEFQDLIK
+316 LHVATGQEFKDLIK
-330 PYLTNGLTKGIPSLF
+330 PYLTNALTKGIPSLF
-345 ADLKPLYKDSVKRQI
+345 ADLKPLYRDSLKRQI
-360 IEDIVEELR
+360 IEDTVEEFR
-369 ATFATSTGDSVQP
+369 ATFATSSPPTGDSIEP

-460 GKYLLRAGMVNEA
+460 GKYLLRAGMVDEA
-473 DAIFSK
+473 DTIFSK
-479 FTRGGAPAGADLE
+479 FTRGGTPAGVDLE

-579 LYDDATLGPS
+579 LFDDATLGPS
-589 LQPPETTGS
+589 LQPAETTAS

-604 AINKAK
+604 ALNKAK

-626 KGESTRRSV
+626 K
-635 TFALSSL
+635 
-642 RSRIL
+642 
-647 SAATAIQP
+647 ATATQT

-663 RPRDDDPEGLKL
+663 RLKDDDPEGLKL

-714 KYLQAVRMLTRARSL
+714 KYLQAVRMLMRAHSL
-729 DSEHPG
+729 DSEHPD
-735 LHSRIVHLRNT
+735 LHLRIAHLRNT

-758 GPILAQSIASLLPA
+758 GPVLAESIASLLPE

-787 SSSPMAIVA
+787 TSSPMAIVA

-812 SILFTVLKEPVQL
+812 SILFTVLREPVQL

-830 FAVLSYLKEMKSP
+830 FAVLSYLKDMKSP
-843 RAEEFRIACNDRFE
+843 RVEEFRIACNDRFE

-876 ESGESSA
+876 ESGESPD
-883 DGEALETVI
+883 DGEPLETVV

>member
-1 MAPPILAQK
+1 MAPPTLAQK

-161 NLDEAKQVLE
+161 NLAEAKQVLE
-171 HIEGFLRNIGT
+171 YIEGFLRNVA
-182 SNVEFSELLMY
+182 SYDVEFSELLMY
-193 HIRILEDMGDFQ
+193 HVRILEDMGDFQ

-219 GSVLDRMASTEM
+219 GSVLDRMASTET
-231 KARLLAKLKESD
+231 KARLLAKLKESN
-243 ADDEKKTA
+243 ADDEQKTA

-280 HGIDLANVTDENRE
+280 QGIDLANVTDENRE
-294 KALEMLRDYSN
+294 KALEMLRGYFN
-305 VQFATAPQRLA
+305 AQFATAPRRLA
-316 LHVATGQEFQDLIK
+316 LHVVTGQEFKDLIK
-330 PYLTNGLTKGIPSLF
+330 PYLINAFTKGIPSLF
-345 ADLKPLYKDSVKRQI
+345 ADLKPLYRDLDKRQI
-360 IEDIVEELR
+360 IEDTVEEFR
-369 ATFATSTGDSVQP
+369 ATFATSPPSTGDSVQP

-479 FTRGGAPAGADLE
+479 FTRGGTPAATDLE

-579 LYDDATLGPS
+579 LYDDPTLGPS
-589 LQPPETTGS
+589 LQPAETTAS

-626 KGESTRRSV
+626 K
-635 TFALSSL
+635 
-642 RSRIL
+642 
-647 SAATAIQP
+647 ATATQS

-663 RPRDDDPEGLKL
+663 RLRDDDPEGLKL

-700 DICFAIYDVAIRRK
+700 DICFAVYDVAIRRK
-714 KYLQAVRMLTRARSL
+714 KYLQAVRMLMRAHSL
-729 DSEHPG
+729 DSEHPD
-735 LHSRIVHLRNT
+735 LHSRIAHLRNT

-758 GPILAQSIASLLPA
+758 GPVLAESIASLLPG
-772 EVSLELFNSQYLQKH
+772 EISLGLFNSQYLQKH
-787 SSSPMAIVA
+787 SSSSMAIVA

-825 DHEAA
+825 DHKAA
-830 FAVLSYLKEMKSP
+830 FAVLSYLKEMNSS

-865 EEIAALQKSFT
+865 EEIAALQRSFT
-876 ESGESSA
+876 ESGESPA
-883 DGEALETVI
+883 DGEALETVV

>member
-193 HIRILEDMGDFQ
+193 HVRILEDMGDFQ

-280 HGIDLANVTDENRE
+280 QGIDLANVTDGNRE

-305 VQFATAPQRLA
+305 VQFATAPRRLA

-412 IAHTPTLP
+412 IVHTPTLP

-626 KGESTRRSV
+626 K
-635 TFALSSL
+635 
-642 RSRIL
+642 
-647 SAATAIQP
+647 ATAIQP

-714 KYLQAVRMLTRARSL
+714 KYLQAVRMLARAHSL

-735 LHSRIVHLRNT
+735 LHSRITHLRNT

-758 GPILAQSIASLLPA
+758 GPILAESIASLLPA

-825 DHEAA
+825 DHEVRVHAFHVDEPFTYCGQAA

-865 EEIAALQKSFT
+865 EEIDALQKSFT
-876 ESGESSA
+876 ESGESPA

>member
-1 MAPPILAQK
+1 MAPPTLAQK

-18 LSQYENRQLSKGRK
+18 LSQYENRQLTKGRK

-147 HHWVGLA
+147 QHWVGLA

-161 NLDEAKQVLE
+161 NLAEAKQVLE
-171 HIEGFLRNIGT
+171 CTEGFLRNVG
-182 SNVEFSELLMY
+182 SYDVEFSELLMY

-205 SAVDMLESHDRAKG
+205 SAVDMLESHDRTKG
-219 GSVLDRMASTEM
+219 GSVLDRMAGMEV
-231 KARLLAKLKESD
+231 KARLLAKLKESN
-243 ADDEKKTA
+243 ADDEQKTA

-262 LLSQNADGYE
+262 LLSQNGDGYE
-272 YYKGFLAN
+272 YYKGFLTN
-280 HGIDLANVTDENRE
+280 QGIDLANVTDENRE
-294 KALEMLRDYSN
+294 KALEMLRGYFD
-305 VQFATAPQRLA
+305 VQFATAPRRLA
-316 LHVATGQEFQDLIK
+316 LHVATGQEFKDLIK
-330 PYLTNGLTKGIPSLF
+330 PYLTNALTKGIPSLF
-345 ADLKPLYKDSVKRQI
+345 ADLKPLYRDPAKRQI
-360 IEDIVEELR
+360 IEDTVEEFR
-369 ATFATSTGDSVQP
+369 ATLAISSPSTGDSVEP

-406 EILDIA
+406 EILDVA

-473 DAIFSK
+473 DTIFSK
-479 FTRGGAPAGADLE
+479 FTRGGSPVTADLE

-589 LQPPETTGS
+589 LQPAETTAS

-626 KGESTRRSV
+626 K
-635 TFALSSL
+635 
-642 RSRIL
+642 
-647 SAATAIQP
+647 ATATQS

-663 RPRDDDPEGLKL
+663 RLRDDDPEGLKL

-714 KYLQAVRMLTRARSL
+714 KYLQAVRMLTRAHSL
-729 DSEHPG
+729 DSEHPD
-735 LHSRIVHLRNT
+735 LHSRIAHLRNT

-758 GPILAQSIASLLPA
+758 GPVLAESIASLLPA

-865 EEIAALQKSFT
+865 EEIATLQRSFT
-876 ESGESSA
+876 ESGESPA

>member
-193 HIRILEDMGDFQ
+193 HVRILEDMGDFQ

-257 AAWRW
+257 TAWRW

-280 HGIDLANVTDENRE
+280 QGIDLANVTDENRE

-305 VQFATAPQRLA
+305 VQFATAPRRLA

-369 ATFATSTGDSVQP
+369 ATFTTSTGDSVEP

-412 IAHTPTLP
+412 IVHTPTLP

-473 DAIFSK
+473 DTIFSK

-626 KGESTRRSV
+626 K
-635 TFALSSL
+635 
-642 RSRIL
+642 
-647 SAATAIQP
+647 ATAIQP

-714 KYLQAVRMLTRARSL
+714 KYLQAVRMLARAHSL

-735 LHSRIVHLRNT
+735 LHSRIAHLRNT

-758 GPILAQSIASLLPA
+758 GPILAESIASLLPA

-865 EEIAALQKSFT
+865 EEIAALQRSFT
-876 ESGESSA
+876 ESGDRKS
-883 DGEALETVI
+883 VV

>member
-1 MAPPILAQK
+1 MAPPTLAQK

-18 LSQYENRQLSKGRK
+18 LSQYENRQLTKGRK

-140 RLRPYNR
+140 HLRPYNR

-161 NLDEAKQVLE
+161 NLPEAKQVLE
-171 HIEGFLRNIGT
+171 YIEGFLRSVG
-182 SNVEFSELLMY
+182 SYDVEFSELLMY

-205 SAVDMLESHDRAKG
+205 SAVDMLESHDRTKG
-219 GSVLDRMASTEM
+219 GSVLNRMAGTEV
-231 KARLLAKLKESD
+231 KARLLAKLKESN
-243 ADDEKKTA
+243 ADDEQKTA
-251 WTERAD
+251 WTEQAD

-280 HGIDLANVTDENRE
+280 QGIDLANVTDENRE
-294 KALEMLRDYSN
+294 KALEMLHGYFN
-305 VQFATAPQRLA
+305 AQFATAPRRLA
-316 LHVATGQEFQDLIK
+316 LHVATGQEFKDLIK
-330 PYLTNGLTKGIPSLF
+330 PYLTNALTKGIPSLF
-345 ADLKPLYKDSVKRQI
+345 ADLKPLYGDPAKRQI
-360 IEDIVEELR
+360 IEDTVEEFR
-369 ATFATSTGDSVQP
+369 ATLATSPPSTGDSIEP
-382 TTYLWALYLLAQHH
+382 TTCLWALYLLAQHH

-406 EILDIA
+406 EILDVA
-412 IAHTPTLP
+412 ITHTPTLP

-427 RALKRAGDP
+427 RVLKRAGDP

-479 FTRGGAPAGADLE
+479 FTRGGASAAVDLE

-499 LVEQGDSYRRAG
+499 LIEQGDSYRRAG

-589 LQPPETTGS
+589 LQPAETTAS

-626 KGESTRRSV
+626 K
-635 TFALSSL
+635 
-642 RSRIL
+642 
-647 SAATAIQP
+647 ATATQS
-655 EDRGLEPP
+655 EDKGLDPP
-663 RPRDDDPEGLKL
+663 RPKDDDPEGLKL

-714 KYLQAVRMLTRARSL
+714 KYLQAVRMLTRAHSL
-729 DSEHPG
+729 DSEHPD

-758 GPILAQSIASLLPA
+758 GPVLAESIASLLPA

-787 SSSPMAIVA
+787 SSLPMAIVA

-801 QILKAPQDEVD
+801 RILKAPQDEID

-825 DHEAA
+825 HHEAA
-830 FAVLSYLKEMKSP
+830 FVVLSYLKEMKSP
-843 RAEEFRIACNDRFE
+843 RSEEFRIACNDRFE

-865 EEIAALQKSFT
+865 EEIAALQRSFT
-876 ESGESSA
+876 ESGESLA

>member
-193 HIRILEDMGDFQ
+193 HVRILEDMGDFQ

-257 AAWRW
+257 ATWRW

-280 HGIDLANVTDENRE
+280 QGIDLANVTDENRE

-305 VQFATAPQRLA
+305 VQFATAPRRLA

-345 ADLKPLYKDSVKRQI
+345 ADLKPLYNDSVKRQI

-369 ATFATSTGDSVQP
+369 ATFATSTGDSVEP

-412 IAHTPTLP
+412 IVHTPTLP

-473 DAIFSK
+473 DTIFSK

-626 KGESTRRSV
+626 K
-635 TFALSSL
+635 
-642 RSRIL
+642 
-647 SAATAIQP
+647 ATAIQP

-714 KYLQAVRMLTRARSL
+714 KYLQAVGMLTRAHSL

-735 LHSRIVHLRNT
+735 LHSRIAHLRNT

-758 GPILAQSIASLLPA
+758 GPILAESIASLLPA

-865 EEIAALQKSFT
+865 EEIDALQKSFT
-876 ESGESSA
+876 ESGESPA

>member
-130 GLVETRHNLL
+130 GLVDTRHSLL

-161 NLDEAKQVLE
+161 NLAEAKQVLE
-171 HIEGFLRNIGT
+171 CIEGFLRNVG
-182 SNVEFSELLMY
+182 SYNVEFSELLMY
-193 HIRILEDMGDFQ
+193 HVRILEDMGDFQ
-205 SAVDMLESHDRAKG
+205 SAVDMLELHDRAKG
-219 GSVLDRMASTEM
+219 GSVLNRIAGTEM
-231 KARLLAKLKESD
+231 KARLLAKLKEGD
-243 ADDEKKTA
+243 ADDKQKTA
-251 WTERAD
+251 WTEQAD

-272 YYKGFLAN
+272 YYKGLLAN
-280 HGIDLANVTDENRE
+280 QGIDLANVTDENRE
-294 KALEMLRDYSN
+294 KALEILRGYFN
-305 VQFATAPQRLA
+305 VQFATAPRRLA
-316 LHVATGQEFQDLIK
+316 LHVTTGKEFEELIK
-330 PYLTNGLTKGIPSLF
+330 PYLTNALTKGIPSLF
-345 ADLKPLYKDSVKRQI
+345 ADLKPLYRDSVKRQI
-360 IEDIVEELR
+360 IEDTVEEFR
-369 ATFATSTGDSVQP
+369 ATLATSSPSTGDSTEP

-406 EILDIA
+406 DILDIA

-460 GKYLLRAGMVNEA
+460 GKYLLRAGMVSEA

-479 FTRGGAPAGADLE
+479 FTRGGASAAADLE

-543 KTILNVYT
+543 KSILNVYT

-589 LQPPETTGS
+589 LQPAETSTS

-626 KGESTRRSV
+626 K
-635 TFALSSL
+635 
-642 RSRIL
+642 
-647 SAATAIQP
+647 ATATQS

-663 RPRDDDPEGLKL
+663 RLRDEDPEGLKL

-689 TGLSELVPQNM
+689 TGLSELVPQSM

-714 KYLQAVRMLTRARSL
+714 KYLQAVRMLVRAHSL
-729 DSEHPG
+729 DPEHPD
-735 LHSRIVHLRNT
+735 LHSRIAHLRNT
-746 VSSLPEPIPAPV
+746 VSFLPEPIPAPV
-758 GPILAQSIASLLPA
+758 GPVLAESIASLIPPG
-772 EVSLELFNSQYLQKH
+772 VSLELFNSQYLQKH

-830 FAVLSYLKEMKSP
+830 FAVLSYLKEMKSL
-843 RAEEFRIACNDRFE
+843 RAEEFRIACNDKFE

-865 EEIAALQKSFT
+865 EEIAALQRSFT
-876 ESGESSA
+876 ESGESPA
-883 DGEALETVI
+883 DSETLETLI

>member
-1 MAPPILAQK
+1 MAPPTLAQK

-18 LSQYENRQLSKGRK
+18 LSQYENRQLTKGRK

-140 RLRPYNR
+140 HLRPYNR

-161 NLDEAKQVLE
+161 NLPEAKQVLE
-171 HIEGFLRNIGT
+171 YIEGFLRSVG
-182 SNVEFSELLMY
+182 SYDVEFSELLMY

-205 SAVDMLESHDRAKG
+205 SAVDMLESHDRTKG
-219 GSVLDRMASTEM
+219 GSVLNRMAGTEV
-231 KARLLAKLKESD
+231 KARLLAKLKESN
-243 ADDEKKTA
+243 ADDEQKTA
-251 WTERAD
+251 WTEQAD

-280 HGIDLANVTDENRE
+280 QGIDLANVTDENRE
-294 KALEMLRDYSN
+294 KALEMLHGYFN
-305 VQFATAPQRLA
+305 AQFATAPRRLA
-316 LHVATGQEFQDLIK
+316 LHVATGQEFKDLIK
-330 PYLTNGLTKGIPSLF
+330 PYLTNALTKGIPSLF
-345 ADLKPLYKDSVKRQI
+345 ADLKPLYGDPAKRQI
-360 IEDIVEELR
+360 IEDTVEEFRTTL
-369 ATFATSTGDSVQP
+369 ATSPPSTGDSIEP
-382 TTYLWALYLLAQHH
+382 TTCLWALYLLAQHH

-406 EILDIA
+406 EILDVA
-412 IAHTPTLP
+412 ITHTPTLP

-427 RALKRAGDP
+427 RVLKRAGDP

-479 FTRGGAPAGADLE
+479 FTRGGASAAVDLE

-499 LVEQGDSYRRAG
+499 LIEQGDSYRRAG

-589 LQPPETTGS
+589 LQPAETTAS

-626 KGESTRRSV
+626 K
-635 TFALSSL
+635 
-642 RSRIL
+642 
-647 SAATAIQP
+647 ATATQS
-655 EDRGLEPP
+655 EDKGLDPP
-663 RPRDDDPEGLKL
+663 RPKDDDPEGLKL

-714 KYLQAVRMLTRARSL
+714 KYLQAVRMLTRAHSL
-729 DSEHPG
+729 DSEHPD

-758 GPILAQSIASLLPA
+758 GPVLAESIASLLPA

-787 SSSPMAIVA
+787 SSLPMAIVA

-801 QILKAPQDEVD
+801 RILKAPQDEID

-830 FAVLSYLKEMKSP
+830 FVVLSYLKEMKSP
-843 RAEEFRIACNDRFE
+843 RSEEFRIACNDRFE

-865 EEIAALQKSFT
+865 EEIAALQRSFT
-876 ESGESSA
+876 ESGESLA

>member
-1 MAPPILAQK
+1 MAPPALAQK

-161 NLDEAKQVLE
+161 NLAEAKQVLE
-171 HIEGFLRNIGT
+171 YIEGFLRNVG
-182 SNVEFSELLMY
+182 SYDVEFSELLMY
-193 HIRILEDMGDFQ
+193 HVRILEDMGDFK

-219 GSVLDRMASTEM
+219 GSVLDRMAGTEM
-231 KARLLAKLKESD
+231 KARLLAKLKESN
-243 ADDEKKTA
+243 ADDEQKTA

-272 YYKGFLAN
+272 YYKGFLTN
-280 HGIDLANVTDENRE
+280 QGIDLDNVTDENRE
-294 KALEMLRDYSN
+294 KALEMLRGYFN
-305 VQFATAPQRLA
+305 VQFATAPRRLA
-316 LHVATGQEFQDLIK
+316 LHVAAGQEFTDLIK
-330 PYLTNGLTKGIPSLF
+330 PYLTNALTKGIPSLF
-345 ADLKPLYKDSVKRQI
+345 ADLKPLYKDSAKRQI
-360 IEDIVEELR
+360 IEDTVEEFR
-369 ATFATSTGDSVQP
+369 ANFESSSPSTGVSVEP

-436 HGAARAMND
+436 YGAARAMNE

-479 FTRGGAPAGADLE
+479 FTRGGTSAAADLE

-511 KLNLALKKYYVIQ
+511 KFNLALKKYYVIQ

-571 ATVQIWVA
+571 ATVQIWIA
-579 LYDDATLGPS
+579 LYDDATIGPS
-589 LQPPETTGS
+589 LQPVEITAP

-604 AINKAK
+604 ALNKAK

-626 KGESTRRSV
+626 K
-635 TFALSSL
+635 
-642 RSRIL
+642 
-647 SAATAIQP
+647 ATATQS
-655 EDRGLEPP
+655 EDKGLEPP
-663 RPRDDDPEGLKL
+663 RLKDDDPEGLKL
-675 VLAEDPLERADKYL
+675 VLVEDPLERADKYL

-700 DICFAIYDVAIRRK
+700 DICFAVYDVAIRRK
-714 KYLQAVRMLTRARSL
+714 KYLQAVRMLMRAHSL
-729 DSEHPG
+729 DSEHPD
-735 LHSRIVHLRNT
+735 LHWRIVHLRNT
-746 VSSLPEPIPAPV
+746 VSSLPESIPAPV
-758 GPILAQSIASLLPA
+758 GPVLAESIASLLPE

-801 QILKAPQDEVD
+801 QILKAPQDEID
-812 SILFTVLKEPVQL
+812 SILFTVLKEPAQL

-830 FAVLSYLKEMKSP
+830 FSVLSYLKEMKSA
-843 RAEEFRIACNDRFE
+843 RVEEFRIACNDRFE
-857 LSTLFRSD
+857 LSTLFKSD
-865 EEIAALQKSFT
+865 EEIAALQRSFT
-876 ESGESSA
+876 ESGESPA
-883 DGEALETVI
+883 DGEALETVT

>member
-1 MAPPILAQK
+1 MAPPTLAQK

-18 LSQYENRQLSKGRK
+18 LSQYENRQLTKGRK

-147 HHWVGLA
+147 NHWVGLA

-161 NLDEAKQVLE
+161 NLAEAKQVLE
-171 HIEGFLRNIGT
+171 YVEGFLRNVG
-182 SNVEFSELLMY
+182 SYDVEFSELLMY

-219 GSVLDRMASTEM
+219 GSVLDRMAGTEM
-231 KARLLAKLKESD
+231 KARLLAKLKETN
-243 ADDEKKTA
+243 ADDEQKTA

-280 HGIDLANVTDENRE
+280 QGIDLANVTDENRE
-294 KALEMLRDYSN
+294 KALEMLRGYFN
-305 VQFATAPQRLA
+305 VQFATAPYRLA
-316 LHVATGQEFQDLIK
+316 LHVATGQEFKDLIK
-330 PYLTNGLTKGIPSLF
+330 PYLTNALTKGIPSLF
-345 ADLKPLYKDSVKRQI
+345 ADLKPLYRDPAKRQV
-360 IEDIVEELR
+360 IEDTVEEFR
-369 ATFATSTGDSVQP
+369 ATLATPSTPTNGSVEP

-406 EILDIA
+406 EILDVA
-412 IAHTPTLP
+412 ITHTPTLP

-460 GKYLLRAGMVNEA
+460 GKYLLRAGMVTEA

-479 FTRGGAPAGADLE
+479 FTRGGAPAAADLE

-499 LVEQGDSYRRAG
+499 LVEQGDAYRRAG

-579 LYDDATLGPS
+579 LHDDATLGPS
-589 LQPPETTGS
+589 LQPAETTAS

-619 ADGANSK
+619 ADGANTK
-626 KGESTRRSV
+626 K
-635 TFALSSL
+635 
-642 RSRIL
+642 
-647 SAATAIQP
+647 ATATQS

-663 RPRDDDPEGLKL
+663 RSRDDDPEGLKL

-714 KYLQAVRMLTRARSL
+714 KYLQAVRMLTRAHSL
-729 DSEHPG
+729 DSEHPD
-735 LHSRIVHLRNT
+735 LHWRVVHLRNT
-746 VSSLPEPIPAPV
+746 VSSLPEPILAPV
-758 GPILAQSIASLLPA
+758 GPVLAESIASLLPA

-796 HAKVA
+796 HAKAA

-812 SILFTVLKEPVQL
+812 SILFVVLKEPVQL
-825 DHEAA
+825 DHKAA
-830 FAVLSYLKEMKSP
+830 FAVLSYLQEMKSP
-843 RAEEFRIACNDRFE
+843 RADEFRIACNDRFE
-857 LSTLFRSD
+857 LSTLFRSG
-865 EEIAALQKSFT
+865 EEIAALQRSFS
-876 ESGESSA
+876 ESGESAA
-883 DGEALETVI
+883 DGEALETVT

>member
-193 HIRILEDMGDFQ
+193 HVRILEDMGDFQ

-280 HGIDLANVTDENRE
+280 QGIDLANVTDENRE

-305 VQFATAPQRLA
+305 VQFSTAPRRLA

-369 ATFATSTGDSVQP
+369 GTFATSTGDSVQP

-412 IAHTPTLP
+412 IVHTPTLP

-473 DAIFSK
+473 DTIFSK

-626 KGESTRRSV
+626 K
-635 TFALSSL
+635 
-642 RSRIL
+642 
-647 SAATAIQP
+647 ATAIQP

-714 KYLQAVRMLTRARSL
+714 KYLQAVRMLARAHSL

-735 LHSRIVHLRNT
+735 LHSRIAHLRNT
-746 VSSLPEPIPAPV
+746 VSSLPEPIPVPV
-758 GPILAQSIASLLPA
+758 GPILAESIASLLPA

>member
-193 HIRILEDMGDFQ
+193 HVRILEDMGDFQ

-280 HGIDLANVTDENRE
+280 QGIDLANVTDENRE

-305 VQFATAPQRLA
+305 VQFATAPRRLA

-369 ATFATSTGDSVQP
+369 GTFATSTGDSVQP

-412 IAHTPTLP
+412 IVHTPTLP

-473 DAIFSK
+473 DTIFSK

-626 KGESTRRSV
+626 K
-635 TFALSSL
+635 
-642 RSRIL
+642 
-647 SAATAIQP
+647 ATAIQP

-714 KYLQAVRMLTRARSL
+714 KYLQAVRMLARAHSL

-735 LHSRIVHLRNT
+735 LHSRIAHLRNT
-746 VSSLPEPIPAPV
+746 VSSLPEPIPVPV
-758 GPILAQSIASLLPA
+758 GPILAESIASLLPA

>member
-193 HIRILEDMGDFQ
+193 HVRILEDMGDFQ

-257 AAWRW
+257 TAWRW

-280 HGIDLANVTDENRE
+280 QGIDLANVTDENRK

-305 VQFATAPQRLA
+305 VQFATAPRRLA

-369 ATFATSTGDSVQP
+369 ATFTTSTGDSVEP

-412 IAHTPTLP
+412 IVHTPTLP

-473 DAIFSK
+473 DTIFSK

-626 KGESTRRSV
+626 K
-635 TFALSSL
+635 
-642 RSRIL
+642 
-647 SAATAIQP
+647 ATAIQP

-689 TGLSELVPQNM
+689 TGLSELVPQHM

-714 KYLQAVRMLTRARSL
+714 KYLQAVRMLARAHSL

-735 LHSRIVHLRNT
+735 LHSRIAHLRNT

-758 GPILAQSIASLLPA
+758 GPILAESIASLLPA

-865 EEIAALQKSFT
+865 EEIAALQRSFT
-876 ESGESSA
+876 ESGESPA

>member
-1 MAPPILAQK
+1 MAPPTLAQK

-18 LSQYENRQLSKGRK
+18 LSQYENRQLTKGRK

-140 RLRPYNR
+140 HLRPYNR

-161 NLDEAKQVLE
+161 NLPEAKQVLE
-171 HIEGFLRNIGT
+171 YIEGFLRSVG
-182 SNVEFSELLMY
+182 SYDVEFSELLMY

-205 SAVDMLESHDRAKG
+205 SAVDMLESHDRTKG
-219 GSVLDRMASTEM
+219 GSVLNRMAGTEV
-231 KARLLAKLKESD
+231 KARLLAKLKESN
-243 ADDEKKTA
+243 ADDEQKTA
-251 WTERAD
+251 WTEQAD

-280 HGIDLANVTDENRE
+280 QGIDLANVTDENRE
-294 KALEMLRDYSN
+294 KALEMLHGYFN
-305 VQFATAPQRLA
+305 AQFATAPRRLA
-316 LHVATGQEFQDLIK
+316 LHVATGQEFKDLIK
-330 PYLTNGLTKGIPSLF
+330 PYLTNALTKGIPSLF
-345 ADLKPLYKDSVKRQI
+345 ADLKPLYGDPAKRQI
-360 IEDIVEELR
+360 IEDTVEEFR
-369 ATFATSTGDSVQP
+369 ATLATSPPSTGDSIEP

-406 EILDIA
+406 EILDVA
-412 IAHTPTLP
+412 ITHTPTLP

-427 RALKRAGDP
+427 RVLKRAGDP

-479 FTRGGAPAGADLE
+479 FTRGGASAAVDLE

-499 LVEQGDSYRRAG
+499 LIEQGDSYRRAG

-589 LQPPETTGS
+589 LQPAETTAS

-626 KGESTRRSV
+626 K
-635 TFALSSL
+635 
-642 RSRIL
+642 
-647 SAATAIQP
+647 ATATQS
-655 EDRGLEPP
+655 EDKGLDPP
-663 RPRDDDPEGLKL
+663 RPKDDDPEGLKL

-714 KYLQAVRMLTRARSL
+714 KYLQAVRMLTRAHSL
-729 DSEHPG
+729 DSEHPD

-758 GPILAQSIASLLPA
+758 GPVLAESIASLLPA

-787 SSSPMAIVA
+787 SSLPMAIVA

-801 QILKAPQDEVD
+801 RILKAPQDEID

-830 FAVLSYLKEMKSP
+830 FVVLSYLKEMKSP
-843 RAEEFRIACNDRFE
+843 RSEEFRIACNDRFE

-865 EEIAALQKSFT
+865 EEIAALQRSFT
-876 ESGESSA
+876 ESGESLA

>member
-161 NLDEAKQVLE
+161 NLAEAKQVLE
-171 HIEGFLRNIGT
+171 HIEGFLRNIGS

-193 HIRILEDMGDFQ
+193 HVRILEDMGDFQ

-280 HGIDLANVTDENRE
+280 QGIDLANVTDENRE

-305 VQFATAPQRLA
+305 VQFATAPRRLA

-369 ATFATSTGDSVQP
+369 ATFATSTGDSVEP

-412 IAHTPTLP
+412 IVHTPTLP

-473 DAIFSK
+473 DTIFSK

-589 LQPPETTGS
+589 LQPPETTAS

-619 ADGANSK
+619 VDGANSK
-626 KGESTRRSV
+626 K
-635 TFALSSL
+635 
-642 RSRIL
+642 
-647 SAATAIQP
+647 ATAIQP

-714 KYLQAVRMLTRARSL
+714 KYLQAVRMLTRAHSL

-735 LHSRIVHLRNT
+735 LHSRIAHLRNT
-746 VSSLPEPIPAPV
+746 VSLLPEPIPAPV
-758 GPILAQSIASLLPA
+758 GPILAESIASLLPA

-787 SSSPMAIVA
+787 FSSPMAIVA

-865 EEIAALQKSFT
+865 EEIDALQKSFT
-876 ESGESSA
+876 ESGESPA